1 MSELRNRLKGLILL
15 YIGLSITI
23 SCSYSQ
29 YQQNVAE
36 PLNISKRY
44 YITKNPEK
52 KDEAKLKEIIAKSS
66 NLNQKSEAGVL
77 LGGYYYKIN
86 KTEKSEKYLNKY
98 LKDTQG
104 DVKAAGSLWLASILK
119 AKGNDQ
125 YRKIVKELTGD
136 ESLTNFLINKSC
148 EKGQRFCLS
157 KIPIKGTNVDSGK
170 KGTNIIKKRV
180 YKPIQETV
188 RKEQVKPVDITVVN
202 GNYDNEAFK
211 GIILAASTDNKTE
224 INVHAAQNTEYTINV
239 SDQKVLFKESMID
252 FKINYRPAI
261 EKISEI
267 IGQDMCDNI
276 IVGVNDKFVDEGS
289 YAKALLIAKNYN
301 VQLENFETEAFKSLR
316 YKFDNKADATQ
327 CFVGIGTEEQMTE
340 FVPLVRYI
348 SPNPDV
354 SKIYII
360 TDIYTGKYE
369 HKDFINY
376 FKNVEILTF
385 ISPVN
390 NKGSNEFLHRFQDIY
405 SKTPGSKAFI
415 GYDMVKYLQKAV
427 RGKDVNYVSSIEGV
441 ENGRITRKIYPLTI
455 GNNLKVKVTPLNDYF
470 DQKTYRGF

>member
-1 MSELRNRLKGLILL
+1 MSELKNRLKELILL

-36 PLNISKRY
+36 PLNISKKY
-44 YITKNPEK
+44 YITKNAEK
-52 KDEAKLKEIIAKSS
+52 KDEAKLKEIIAKTS
-66 NLNQKSEAGVL
+66 NLNQKSDAGVL

-98 LKDTQG
+98 LKYTQG

-125 YRKIVKELTGD
+125 YIKIVKGLAGD
-136 ESLTNFLINKSC
+136 ESLIKFLINKSC
-148 EKGQRFCLS
+148 EKGERFCLS
-157 KIPIKGTNVDSGK
+157 KMPIMETNVDREK
-170 KGTNIIKKRV
+170 KGTNIIKKKV
-180 YKPIQETV
+180 HKPIQETA
-188 RKEQVKPVDITVVN
+188 RKEQVKPVDITVIN

-224 INVHAAQNTEYTINV
+224 INVHVAENTGYTINV
-239 SDQKVLFKESMID
+239 RDQKVLLKENMID
-252 FKINYRPAI
+252 FKINYKPAI
-261 EKISEI
+261 DKISEI
-267 IGQDMCDNI
+267 ISQDMCDNI
-276 IVGVNDKFVDEGS
+276 IVGVNDKFVDEGN
-289 YAKALLIAKNYN
+289 YAKALLVAKSSN

-316 YKFDNKADATQ
+316 YKLENKADATQ
-327 CFVGIGTEEQMTE
+327 CFVGIGTEEQMIE

-348 SPNPDV
+348 SPNPEL

-369 HKDFINY
+369 HKDFVNY

-390 NKGSNEFLHRFQDIY
+390 NEGSREFLHKFQGIY

-415 GYDMVKYLQKAV
+415 GYDMVKYLQETV
-427 RGKDVNYVSSIEGV
+427 RGKDVNYVSSIESV
-441 ENGRITRKIYPLTI
+441 ENSRITRKIYCLTI
-455 GNNLKVKVTPLNDYF
+455 GNNFKVKDLPLNDYA
-470 DQKTYRGF
+470 DQKKYRGF